1 METRFIKKQMTAAY
15 QYSYTRLALNYYTLY
30 ETLTE
35 EPELPGKGGA
45 FLLTLNELIGA
56 YLEGKEILNRLDQLR
71 EEVTREVE
79 ILTAYTDCF
88 QIYEYV
94 LNRLERSYKTLP
106 ETG

>member
-45 FLLTLNELIGA
+45 FLLTLN
-56 YLEGKEILNRLDQLR
+56 
-71 EEVTREVE
+71 
-79 ILTAYTDCF
+79 
-88 QIYEYV
+88 
-94 LNRLERSYKTLP
+94 
-106 ETG
+106 

>member
-45 FLLTLNELIGA
+45 FLLTLNELIWR
-56 YLEGKEILNRLDQLR
+56 GKRSSTGWTSSGKRLPVR
-71 EEVTREVE
+71 WR
-79 ILTAYTDCF
+79 F
-88 QIYEYV
+88 
-94 LNRLERSYKTLP
+94 
-106 ETG
+106 

>member
-56 YLEGKEILNRLDQLR
+56 YLEGKEILTGWTSFGKRLPVR
-71 EEVTREVE
+71 WR
-79 ILTAYTDCF
+79 F
-88 QIYEYV
+88 
-94 LNRLERSYKTLP
+94 
-106 ETG
+106 

>member
-45 FLLTLNELIGA
+45 FLLTSMSS
-56 YLEGKEILNRLDQLR
+56 
-71 EEVTREVE
+71 
-79 ILTAYTDCF
+79 
-88 QIYEYV
+88 
-94 LNRLERSYKTLP
+94 LERIWRGKRSLTGWTSFGKRLP
-106 ETG
+106 VRWRF